1 MTQSTRFTGMKR
13 ILTAAILVVGATA
26 FVGAHFADPEQVLRL
41 FRTGK
46 CPGCDLQDANLS
58 GLTAMNGDLKG
69 ADLRG
74 AKAYKA
80 NLRFADLTN
89 ANLTGTDFT
98 GADLKK
104 TIGAQLAG
112 ATTDATTTCPDG
124 RAGPCR

>member
-1 MTQSTRFTGMKR
+1 MTRATRSLGMTR
-13 ILTAAILVVGATA
+13 LLALALLVVGTSA
-26 FVGAHFADPEQVLRL
+26 FVGAHFADPQQVQRL

-112 ATTDATTTCPDG
+112 ATTDTTTTCPDG
-124 RAGPCR
+124 TAGPCR